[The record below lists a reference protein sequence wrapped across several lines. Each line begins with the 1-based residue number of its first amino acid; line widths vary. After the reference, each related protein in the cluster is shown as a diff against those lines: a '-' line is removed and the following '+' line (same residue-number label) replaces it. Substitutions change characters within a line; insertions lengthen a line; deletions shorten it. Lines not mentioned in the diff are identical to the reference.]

1 MVDSSPEH
9 PNPARVVSDYERAL
23 HAEGRRQLGL
33 FALEGFRLIE
43 RALATDTPLTHI
55 LIGKSAPNDSSPRL
69 QKILEKLTK
78 QNASVISVPDPVME
92 KLLEGRT
99 LGPILALAKIPSP
112 PDLPQLFAHLGS
124 ARTRNKILVLDEM
137 MDPGN
142 VGALVRTA
150 HAMGVV
156 CVIALGGTDPFH
168 PRAARTSMGSVFRVP
183 IIRLPN
189 IDPLRPLLREYN
201 VFTIGATGNAP
212 TLLPK
217 ASIPG
222 QTVALFVGNEGKGLS
237 PTIRAS
243 LDLLVAIPMSD
254 TIDSFSINAATAV
267 VLYAISYPPNL
278 PSEPEVE

>member
-1 MVDSSPEH
+1 M
-9 PNPARVVSDYERAL
+9 VSDYERAL
-23 HAEGRRQLGL
+23 HVEGRRQLGL

-43 RALATDTPLTHI
+43 RALATANPLPHI
-55 LIGKSAPNDSSPRL
+55 LIGESTPKDSSPRL
-69 QKILEKLTK
+69 QEILKKLAK

-112 PDLPQLFAHLGS
+112 PDLPQLFARLTS
-124 ARTRNKILVLDEM
+124 AGTRNKILVLDEM

-150 HAMGVV
+150 HAMGVA
-156 CVIALGGTDPFH
+156 CVVALGGTDPFH

-189 IDPLRPLLREYN
+189 IDPLLPLLREYN
-201 VFTIGATGNAP
+201 VFTFGATGNAP

>member
-1 MVDSSPEH
+1 
-9 PNPARVVSDYERAL
+9 
-23 HAEGRRQLGL
+23 
-33 FALEGFRLIE
+33 
-43 RALATDTPLTHI
+43 
-55 LIGKSAPNDSSPRL
+55 
-69 QKILEKLTK
+69 
-78 QNASVISVPDPVME
+78 
-92 KLLEGRT
+92 
-99 LGPILALAKIPSP
+99 
-112 PDLPQLFAHLGS
+112 
-124 ARTRNKILVLDEM
+124 
-137 MDPGN
+137 
-142 VGALVRTA
+142 
-150 HAMGVV
+150 
-156 CVIALGGTDPFH
+156 
-168 PRAARTSMGSVFRVP
+168 MGSVFRVP

>member
-1 MVDSSPEH
+1 M
-9 PNPARVVSDYERAL
+9 VSDYERAL
-23 HAEGRRQLGL
+23 HTEGRRQLGL

-69 QKILEKLTK
+69 QKILEKLAK

-112 PDLPQLFAHLGS
+112 PDLPQLFAHLTS
-124 ARTRNKILVLDEM
+124 AGTRNKILVLDEM

-150 HAMGVV
+150 HAMGVA

-168 PRAARTSMGSVFRVP
+168 PRAARTSMGSVFRIP
-183 IIRLPN
+183 IIRLL
-189 IDPLRPLLREYN
+189 DVVSLLPLLRKN
-201 VFTIGATGNAP
+201 HIFTVGATGDAP

-267 VLYAISYPPNL
+267 VLYAISYPPKL
-278 PSEPEVE
+278 PLGLEVE

>member
-1 MVDSSPEH
+1 
-9 PNPARVVSDYERAL
+9 
-23 HAEGRRQLGL
+23 
-33 FALEGFRLIE
+33 
-43 RALATDTPLTHI
+43 
-55 LIGKSAPNDSSPRL
+55 
-69 QKILEKLTK
+69 
-78 QNASVISVPDPVME
+78 
-92 KLLEGRT
+92 
-99 LGPILALAKIPSP
+99 
-112 PDLPQLFAHLGS
+112 
-124 ARTRNKILVLDEM
+124 M

-142 VGALVRTA
+142 VGALTRTA
-150 HAMGVV
+150 HAMGVA
-156 CVIALGGTDPFH
+156 CVVALGGTDPFH
-168 PRAARTSMGSVFRVP
+168 PRAARTSMGSIFRVP

-189 IDPLRPLLREYN
+189 IDPLLPLFRAN
-201 VFTIGATGNAP
+201 QIFTVGATGDAS

>member
-1 MVDSSPEH
+1 M
-9 PNPARVVSDYERAL
+9 VSDYERAL
-23 HAEGRRQLGL
+23 HTEGRRQLGL

-43 RALATDTPLTHI
+43 RALATATPLPHI
-55 LIGKSAPNDSSPRL
+55 LIGESTPNDSSPRL

-112 PDLPQLFAHLGS
+112 PDLPQLFAHLTS
-124 ARTRNKILVLDEM
+124 AGTQNKILVLDEM

-150 HAMGVV
+150 HAMGVA
-156 CVIALGGTDPFH
+156 CVVALGGTDPFH

-183 IIRLPN
+183 IIRLP
-189 IDPLRPLLREYN
+189 DVDSLLPLLRKN
-201 VFTIGATGNAP
+201 HIFTIGATGDAP

-243 LDLLVAIPMSD
+243 LDLLVAIPMSN

-267 VLYAISYPPNL
+267 VLYAISYAPKL
-278 PSEPEVE
+278 PLGPEAE